1 MQGLRF
7 CLRKRFRFALYDS
20 KRPTGRSLSLASIVL
35 WQVLLSALSS
45 ISRSGLNIPLFGT
58 EVKEQMSM
66 NRSGLEALVIM
77 HQK

>member
-7 CLRKRFRFALYDS
+7 CLRKCFRFALCDS
-20 KRPTGRSLSLASIVL
+20 KRPMGRSLSLASIVL

>member
-35 WQVLLSALSS
+35 WQVCIVRLKFDLA
-45 ISRSGLNIPLFGT
+45 IWIKHAPVWCRS
-58 EVKEQMSM
+58 
-66 NRSGLEALVIM
+66 
-77 HQK
+77 